1 MRIFATQFMAGLFSV
16 LTAFAASDRGKLT
29 IISHNPSEVRVIID
43 GKRYGLEY
51 NTLVLNDIMPGI
63 HTIKIVER
71 PQGFRGGGPIVPIR
85 EKVLYNGSMN
95 FRMNYHVD
103 IVINRFGKT
112 LIDEQPIS
120 YTRSEGEDD
129 NLYRDETAMSNTSFE
144 NLRNTIR
151 QERFTSSKMMIIK
164 QALQDNYFI
173 TEQVKQMAQQFSFE
187 DDKLQVAKMAFN
199 RTIDKANYHLLYSIF
214 SYSSSK
220 EDLAKY
226 IIDNGGSGGDTYS
239 VKPIIGTEDF
249 NRIKSRLQ
257 ASFSDNSRLSI
268 ARQSIDSYYFSA
280 NQVHEMVQIFPFEA
294 SKLDIAKYAYGKTV
308 DKNNYGIVQDL
319 LNSRSG
325 REELARYIANFR

>member
-1 MRIFATQFMAGLFSV
+1 
-16 LTAFAASDRGKLT
+16 
-29 IISHNPSEVRVIID
+29 
-43 GKRYGLEY
+43 
-51 NTLVLNDIMPGI
+51 
-63 HTIKIVER
+63 
-71 PQGFRGGGPIVPIR
+71 
-85 EKVLYNGSMN
+85 
-95 FRMNYHVD
+95 
-103 IVINRFGKT
+103 
-112 LIDEQPIS
+112 
-120 YTRSEGEDD
+120 
-129 NLYRDETAMSNTSFE
+129 
-144 NLRNTIR
+144 
-151 QERFTSSKMMIIK
+151 
-164 QALQDNYFI
+164 
-173 TEQVKQMAQQFSFE
+173 MAQQFSFE

>member
-51 NTLVLNDIMPGI
+51 NTLVLNDIIPGM

-71 PQGFRGGGPIVPIR
+71 PQGLRGGGLIVPIR

-120 YTRSEGEDD
+120 YTRWEGEDD

-151 QERFTSSKMMIIK
+151 QERFTSSKMVIIK
-164 QALQDNYFI
+164 QALQDNYF
-173 TEQVKQMAQQFSFE
+173 TAEQVKQMAQQFSFE
-187 DDKLQVAKMAFN
+187 DDKLQVAKLAFN

-239 VKPIIGTEDF
+239 VKPIISTEDF

-257 ASFSDNSRLSI
+257 VSFSDNSRLSI

-280 NQVHEMVQIFPFEA
+280 EQVREMVQVFPFEA
-294 SKLDIAKYAYGKTV
+294 SKLEIAKYAYGKTV
-308 DKNNYGIVQDL
+308 DKNNFGIVQDL

-325 REELARYIANFR
+325 REELSRYIANFR

>member
-51 NTLVLNDIMPGI
+51 NTLVLNDIIPGM

-71 PQGFRGGGPIVPIR
+71 PQGLRGGGLIVPIR

-120 YTRSEGEDD
+120 YTRWEGEDD

-151 QERFTSSKMMIIK
+151 QERFTSSKMVIIK
-164 QALQDNYFI
+164 QALQDNYF
-173 TEQVKQMAQQFSFE
+173 TAEQVKQMAQQFSFE
-187 DDKLQVAKMAFN
+187 DDKLQVAKLAFN

-239 VKPIIGTEDF
+239 VKPIISTDDF

-257 ASFSDNSRLSI
+257 VSFSDNSRLSI

-280 NQVHEMVQIFPFEA
+280 EQVREMVQVFPFEA
-294 SKLDIAKYAYGKTV
+294 SKLEIAKYAYGKTV
-308 DKNNYGIVQDL
+308 DKNNFGIVQDL

-325 REELARYIANFR
+325 REELSRYIANFR

>member
-51 NTLVLNDIMPGI
+51 NTLVLNDIIPGM

-120 YTRSEGEDD
+120 YTRWEGEDD

-151 QERFTSSKMMIIK
+151 QERFTSSKMVIIK
-164 QALQDNYFI
+164 QALQDNYF
-173 TEQVKQMAQQFSFE
+173 TAEQVKQMAQQFSFE
-187 DDKLQVAKMAFN
+187 DDKLQVAKLAFN

-239 VKPIIGTEDF
+239 VKPIISTEDF

-257 ASFSDNSRLSI
+257 VSFSDNSRLSI

-280 NQVHEMVQIFPFEA
+280 EQVREMVQVFPFEA
-294 SKLDIAKYAYGKTV
+294 SKLEIAKYAYGKTV
-308 DKNNYGIVQDL
+308 DKNNFGIVQDL

-325 REELARYIANFR
+325 REELSRYIANFR

>member
-1 MRIFATQFMAGLFSV
+1 MQFMAGLFSV
-16 LTAFAASDRGKLT
+16 LSAFAASDRGKLT
-29 IISHNPSEVRVIID
+29 IISHNPSEVRIIID

-51 NTLVLNDIMPGI
+51 NTLVLNDMMPGM

-71 PQGFRGGGPIVPIR
+71 PQSFRGSGPIIPVR

-120 YTRSEGEDD
+120 YTRWEGEDE
-129 NLYRDETAMSNTSFE
+129 NPYGDELAMTTASFE
-144 NLRNTIR
+144 NLRNTLR
-151 QERFTSSKMMIIK
+151 QEKFTSSKMVIVR
-164 QALQDNYFI
+164 QALRDNFF
-173 TEQVKQMAQQFSFE
+173 TADQVKQMAQQFSFE
-187 DDKLQVAKMAFN
+187 DDKLQVAKLAYN
-199 RTIDKANYHLLYSIF
+199 RTVDKTNYHLLYSIF

-226 IIDNGGSGGDTYS
+226 IMDNGGSGGDTYH

-280 NQVHEMVQIFPFEA
+280 EQVREMVQVFPFEA
-294 SKLDIAKYAYGKTV
+294 SKLEIAKYAYGKTV
-308 DKNNYGIVQDL
+308 DKNNYSIVQDL

-325 REELARYIANFR
+325 REELSRYIANFS